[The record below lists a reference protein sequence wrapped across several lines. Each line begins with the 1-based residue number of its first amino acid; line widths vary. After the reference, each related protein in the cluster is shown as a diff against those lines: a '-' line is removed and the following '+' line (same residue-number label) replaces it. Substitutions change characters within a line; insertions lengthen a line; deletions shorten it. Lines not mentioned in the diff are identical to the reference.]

1 MQDYKATIQV
11 DQGAL
16 RMVQGMLYEFI
27 LKEIIDP
34 KGNFY
39 NGPADAA

>member
-16 RMVQGMLYEFI
+16 RMIQGMLCEFI
-27 LKEIIDP
+27 LHEIINP

-39 NGPADAA
+39 DVLADNA

>member
-1 MQDYKATIQV
+1 MQDYKATQKV

-16 RMVQGMLYEFI
+16 RMVQGMLCDFI
-27 LKEIIDP
+27 LKEIIHP

-39 NGPADAA
+39 DGPADAV